1 MLLLTCLLTYLL
13 GNRNSTDGW
22 NVSRVVTFTGRYT
35 CRALASRSRQFDLR
49 GLRAVSVGG
58 ARVWPAGSR
67 VESVREDARLFS
79 CEGRMKDV

>member
-1 MLLLTCLLTYLL
+1 MMSRL
-13 GNRNSTDGW
+13 RSTFSSTSDIISRLDECR
-22 NVSRVVTFTGRYT
+22 VSSRFTGRYT